1 MDILIGE
8 TKAALLL
15 LMYCFGLIILYL
27 SARGLFLHFD
37 SVKTTTK
44 TGKRNTLL
52 FCIVISLVLT
62 ILFHFLTGESE
73 TGDSIVGFVLCLT
86 VTLIARYRYY
96 KRFHKN
102 EALPG

>member
-1 MDILIGE
+1 MDILVGE
-8 TKAALLL
+8 IKAALFLL
-15 LMYCFGLIILYL
+15 IYFFGLIILYFL
-27 SARGLFLHFD
+27 VRALFLNFN

-52 FCIVISLVLT
+52 FCIIISLVLT

-73 TGDSIVGFVLCLT
+73 IGDSIVGFVLCLT
-86 VTLIARYRYY
+86 ATLIARYRYY